1 MESLDSIKQRIQTLV
16 LDILHVNREIFREDL
31 DLFTLNMD
39 SINAIRLILA
49 LQDTFCVAFDS
60 SEVSFDNFR
69 SVGRI
74 ADLIA
79 SKKRQDLINA

>member
-1 MESLDSIKQRIQTLV
+1 MESLEVITQTTKKLV
-16 LDILHVNREIFREDL
+16 LDILHVNRNVVREDI

-49 LQDTFCVAFDS
+49 LQDSFGVTFDS

-69 SVGRI
+69 TVGKI

-79 SKKRQDLINA
+79 SKKRVEWVAA

>member
-1 MESLDSIKQRIQTLV
+1 MESFETIAQTTQNLV
-16 LDILHVNREIFREDL
+16 LEILHVNREVLREDI

-49 LQDTFCVAFDS
+49 LQDTFGVAFDS

-69 SVGRI
+69 TVGKI
-74 ADLIA
+74 AELIA
-79 SKKRQDLINA
+79 RKKRENWLFA